1 MRILKTPSEVKRC
14 LERSG
19 DWYQP
24 ATTTSFLRIGS
35 HHRTFSQE
43 EPFGP
48 GFIDAVDE
56 SMELRRRLQC
66 LDPRDREI
74 LVLWHVLGLPPGEVA
89 RRVGI
94 SRRHCFRRR
103 TAAIEEVVKLGDQDR

>member
-48 GFIDAVDE
+48 GFIDAVAE
-56 SMELRRRLQC
+56 SNASTRETGKSLSSGMSSAC
-66 LDPRDREI
+66 PRARW
-74 LVLWHVLGLPPGEVA
+74 LVGSASHGDTASGDGTPL
-89 RRVGI
+89 
-94 SRRHCFRRR
+94 SR
-103 TAAIEEVVKLGDQDR
+103 KW